1 MFRTVLCSVGRSAD
15 NSLIIPTGGLQPTTV
30 CVQHDAMVLL
40 VGPYL
45 TGSRWECARNPSN
58 PLPLPL
64 LLPPS
69 TLLHS
74 PVSPS
79 SRCHHIQNNSPL
91 LTVTGLASSDY
102 TPPGRN
108 DLERLIIKHGYP
120 TPIVLSSLRD
130 LTATQSPY
138 NPPSRSC
145 SRSKHFETRLSPST
159 TRPIPIPR
167 PRQPPPIYD
176 DLPVTPLTGRFET
189 DAYLREWELSSLSA
203 RSQRAH
209 SSLRSG
215 RRGRHSSRTTKASR
229 MRAGRSPF
237 DYSSLVSP
245 TMSMSPRR
253 SASPPPPSS
262 LPQNQGTSVPGFQL
276 GSLPRFHPAVY
287 QSASKSHNATGQ
299 SPSPRQSRQQHTYRT
314 SSGSRDIMWQYRDW
328 MENGSPGPSAPRLD
342 PLRSPGPV
350 TPLALED
357 AQGYFVSSGSA
368 KVAAERASRESSNK
382 QSGPS
387 PELVEKLIARE
398 NERARQKNRKS
409 PKGRS

>member
-1 MFRTVLCSVGRSAD
+1 MAA
-15 NSLIIPTGGLQPTTV
+15 LQMSSSTT
-30 CVQHDAMVLL
+30 H
-40 VGPYL
+40 
-45 TGSRWECARNPSN
+45 RRRF
-58 PLPLPL
+58 
-64 LLPPS
+64 PPS
-69 TLLHS
+69 TGADRSRVICETSKGRHDVSVRIRNDLDTATRMINPLS
-74 PVSPS
+74 PRPARPGSDDDEELVS
-79 SRCHHIQNNSPL
+79 R
-91 LTVTGLASSDY
+91 LASSDY
-102 TPPGRN
+102 TPPCRN

-138 NPPSRSC
+138 NPPSRS
-145 SRSKHFETRLSPST
+145 RSHSNHFETRLSPST

-167 PRQPPPIYD
+167 PRRSPPIYD

-209 SSLRSG
+209 SSLRSS
-215 RRGRHSSRTTKASR
+215 RRGRHSSRTTKPSR
-229 MRAGRSPF
+229 MRADHSPF

-253 SASPPPPSS
+253 STSPPPPRS
-262 LPQNQGTSVPGFQL
+262 LPQNQGKSVPGFPL

-287 QSASKSHNATGQ
+287 QSSSTAHNATGQ
-299 SPSPRQSRQQHTYRT
+299 PMSPRQSRQHHAYRT
-314 SSGSRDIMWQYRDW
+314 PTGSRDVMWQYRDW
-328 MENGSPGPSAPRLD
+328 MDNGSPGPSAPRLD

-368 KVAAERASRESSNK
+368 KAAAERASREPVNK

-387 PELVEKLIARE
+387 PELVEKLLARE
-398 NERARQKNRKS
+398 NERTRQKNRKS
-409 PKGRS
+409 AKGWS